1 MEEKLLH
8 LLKAAQQ
15 AKESKNYDQA
25 INLYEEAIRLPIQND
40 DKAMLFEFIG
50 QCYDRQEREHLAF
63 ENFGKAFE
71 ADPEYENGWYLFYR
85 YAELAYRF
93 RQFNVS
99 IEYLEKIVGQIPP
112 DSENYIQYTRRLLGL
127 NYLQK
132 KEHEK
137 ATLEFK
143 KALKRS
149 TNSKWK
155 SHIYDG
161 LAYSYFGLDKIGE
174 AIKFGLKALNEEFD
188 EIVEERMFYLLA
200 FCYGMWGIHQN
211 SKKEQYYTELLKK
224 KYPNSAYLRELQLS

>member
-1 MEEKLLH
+1 MEENLINLLS
-8 LLKAAQQ
+8 AAQQ
-15 AKESKNYDQA
+15 AKESKDYHTA
-25 INLYEEAIRLPIQND
+25 INICEEALRLPIPND

-50 QCYDRQEREHLAF
+50 QCYDKQGREHLAY
-63 ENFGKAFE
+63 ENFSKTFE

-99 IEYLEKIVGQIPP
+99 IEYFGKIVGHIPP
-112 DSENYIQYTRRLLGL
+112 ESENYVQYTHRLLGL

-137 ATLEFK
+137 ATLEFQ
-143 KALKRS
+143 KALKIETDS
-149 TNSKWK
+149 NWK
-155 SHIYDG
+155 AHIYDG
-161 LAYSYFGLDKIGE
+161 LAHSYFGLDKIGK
-174 AIKFGLKALNEEFD
+174 AIKFGLKALNEKFD
-188 EIVEERMFYLLA
+188 EVVEERMFYLLA
-200 FCYGMWGIHQN
+200 FCYGMWGIHRN

>member
-25 INLYEEAIRLPIQND
+25 INLYEEALRLPIQND
-40 DKAMLFEFIG
+40 DKAMLFDFIG
-50 QCYDRQEREHLAF
+50 QCYDKQKREHLAF

-85 YAELAYRF
+85 YAELAYCF
-93 RQFNVS
+93 RQLNVS
-99 IEYLEKIVGQIPP
+99 IKYLEKIVGQIPP
-112 DSENYIQYTRRLLGL
+112 ESENYIQYARRLLGL

-132 KEHEK
+132 KEYEK
-137 ATLEFK
+137 AALEFK
-143 KALKRS
+143 IALQIK

-161 LAYSYFGLDKIGE
+161 LANSYFGLDKIGE

-188 EIVEERMFYLLA
+188 EVGEESMFYLLA
-200 FCYGMWGIHQN
+200 FCYGMCGIHRN
-211 SKKEQYYTELLKK
+211 SKKELYYTELLKK
-224 KYPNSAYLRELQLS
+224 KYPNSAYSRELQLS